1 MTETRPAECRERL
14 REEGKAYPK
23 SSCKACGAT
32 IATGLKCKHEAPK
45 VAADIE
51 SQRKEGTP
59 QIVIDMAGAMD
70 KMTPE
75 LIAAMAPILLH
86 PMIAAQ
92 ELQIAELQE
101 ALNRVR
107 IAIGM
112 EAGIAGAPGD
122 IATETEKRM
131 QPEGLVTIPVFVLI
145 ADDHDYDAMSQWV
158 AGVFLTKEEAED
170 AQVVEDTQPRTC
182 SSDIHEWEMVVDAGL
197 LMRAIAASHKKGGV
211 L

>member
-23 SSCKACGAT
+23 SGCRACGAG
-32 IATGLKCKHEAPK
+32 IATGLKCKHAPATEDKEAPQK
-45 VAADIE
+45 
-51 SQRKEGTP
+51 
-59 QIVIDMAGAMD
+59 IVIDMAGAME
-70 KMTPE
+70 KLTPE
-75 LIAAMAPILLH
+75 LIAAMAPILLN
-86 PMIAAQ
+86 PMIKAQ
-92 ELQIAELQE
+92 ELQIAALQE

-112 EAGIAGAPGD
+112 EAGIAGASGD

>member
-1 MTETRPAECRERL
+1 MIETRPAECRERL

-23 SSCKACGAT
+23 SGCRACGAN
-32 IATGLKCKHEAPK
+32 IATGLKCKRVPATEDKEAPQK
-45 VAADIE
+45 
-51 SQRKEGTP
+51 
-59 QIVIDMAGAMD
+59 IVIDMAGAMD

-75 LIAAMAPILLH
+75 LIAAMAPILLN
-86 PMIAAQ
+86 PMIKTQ

-122 IATETEKRM
+122 IAAETEKRLHAAYNLGWKACITALM
-131 QPEGLVTIPVFVLI
+131 QGG
-145 ADDHDYDAMSQWV
+145 SQT
-158 AGVFLTKEEAED
+158 G
-170 AQVVEDTQPRTC
+170 
-182 SSDIHEWEMVVDAGL
+182 SDIHDEEGTYIGRFHAFFPAGATHELKARHYETMAGWERAAKDAVPLDFGDL
-197 LMRAIAASHKKGGV
+197 RLKKAEGGA